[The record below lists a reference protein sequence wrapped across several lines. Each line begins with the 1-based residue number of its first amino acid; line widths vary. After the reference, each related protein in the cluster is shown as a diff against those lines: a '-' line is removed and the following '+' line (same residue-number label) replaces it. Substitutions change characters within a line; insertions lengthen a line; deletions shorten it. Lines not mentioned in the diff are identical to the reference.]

1 MKKLLSLTIPLIFGS
16 LGSIA
21 TAEDSNNFYLSL
33 GGGIAF
39 PSDVEGDFTL
49 SGTKYDSG
57 YETKNPFLYGIGLGK
72 EFKDWRI
79 EFNFSGAQIK
89 SNTFFAKTG
98 GTGVTASFTPDLKFN
113 VKNYMVYG
121 YRDISNDSK
130 FTPYIGA
137 GLGTTSY
144 NSPAQTLTVAGTSV
158 SVEKFDKTVFSFG
171 LKGGVNYEISDQTI
185 LFSEVSYLN
194 GAKFK
199 TNEAGTTI
207 NYDSNSWVGLL
218 AGVRFNF

>member
-1 MKKLLSLTIPLIFGS
+1 MKKILIGTSILLSSFLAPTF
-16 LGSIA
+16 
-21 TAEDSNNFYLSL
+21 AEEKNNFYLSV

-39 PSDVEGDFTL
+39 PTDVEGDFTL
-49 SGTKYDSG
+49 SGTNYDAG
-57 YETKNPFLYGIGLGK
+57 YETKDPFLYGLGIGK
-72 EFKDWRI
+72 EFNDWRV

-89 SNTFFAKTG
+89 SDTFFAKTG
-98 GTGVTASFTPDLKFN
+98 GAGVTASFTPDLKFN

-121 YRDISNDSK
+121 YRDIRNESK

-144 NSPAQTLTVAGTSV
+144 NSEAQTLTIAGTNV
-158 SVEKFDKTVFSFG
+158 SVEKFGKSVFSFG
-171 LKGGVNYEISDQTI
+171 LKGGVNYEISDETI

-199 TNEAGTTI
+199 TNESGTTI